1 MEDGIRRDRQ
11 QIVIPLFRDSTG
23 MELIDLYDR
32 ERRPLGKTIVRG
44 ETLPEGT
51 YRIVV
56 HVIIID
62 NDGRMLI
69 QRRHPEKDSWPGAW
83 DVTVGGW
90 VDSGETSL
98 QAGERELMEE
108 LGINLSLGNERPVMT
123 MNAGPVFDDYYV
135 VTVDHDIGP
144 LHLQESEVVDAM
156 WADRDTIVEKIEDGS
171 FIPYKVAFIDLLLSY
186 KDYRGYRTSKDAK
199 GND

>member
-1 MEDGIRRDRQ
+1 M
-11 QIVIPLFRDSTG
+11 VIPLFRDSTD

-32 ERRPLGKTIVRG
+32 ERIPLGKTIVRG

-51 YRIVV
+51 YRTVV
-56 HVIIID
+56 HVIILD
-62 NDGRMLI
+62 RDDRMLI

-98 QAGERELMEE
+98 QAGERELKEE
-108 LGINLSLGNERPVMT
+108 LGIELSLDGARPVMT

-135 VTVDHDIGP
+135 VKVEHDIGP
-144 LHLQESEVVDAM
+144 LHLQESEVVDAV
-156 WADRDTIVEKIEDGS
+156 WADRDTIVEKIEEGS
-171 FIPYKVAFIDLLLSY
+171 FIPYKVPFIDLLISY
-186 KDYRGYRTSKDAK
+186 GSYRGYRTSKDAK